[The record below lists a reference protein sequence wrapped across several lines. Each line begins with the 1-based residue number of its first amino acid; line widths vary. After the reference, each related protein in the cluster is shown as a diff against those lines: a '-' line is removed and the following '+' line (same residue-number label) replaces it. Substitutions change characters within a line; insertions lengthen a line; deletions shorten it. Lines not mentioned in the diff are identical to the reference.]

1 MNNPKIYT
9 LLGLLLSAE
18 FAFADTIAN
27 ANQTFINPNSYYE
40 NPYGNLPS
48 GGDTQYLIESQ
59 TANHSLLE
67 KLFSDGTW
75 NVFTAATSN
84 YSGIMQSKTSA
95 QSNMVA
101 PTAAAAPGQSLQ

>member
-1 MNNPKIYT
+1 MLYSS
-9 LLGLLLSAE
+9 LLIRLNTPLLIVP
-18 FAFADTIAN
+18 TN
-27 ANQTFINPNSYYE
+27 ANQAFINPNSYYE
-40 NPYGNLPS
+40 NPDGNKPS

-84 YSGIMQSKTSA
+84 YMWNYAI
-95 QSNMVA
+95 
-101 PTAAAAPGQSLQ
+101 